1 MLGVVILDVGRL
13 EGAMKYQRGNLGST
27 KVEHTRPC
35 VGWFALKNGKLDLL
49 GLACHSQ
56 VPVRDPNSR
65 IEKVQSLSQDAH
77 PVLMLYGYMAIAPIV
92 RFNEY
97 LLETN
102 GIRPTKSFSKSSTY
116 AEKGCRRLSIRPI
129 RNDKYDITGEAQLNE
144 DCIYE
149 ADQIDLIL
157 LSERRRIDR
166 YKAVD
171 LGLGYKILLVK

>member
-1 MLGVVILDVGRL
+1 
-13 EGAMKYQRGNLGST
+13 
-27 KVEHTRPC
+27 
-35 VGWFALKNGKLDLL
+35 
-49 GLACHSQ
+49 
-56 VPVRDPNSR
+56 
-65 IEKVQSLSQDAH
+65 
-77 PVLMLYGYMAIAPIV
+77 MAIAPIV